1 MTNCCR
7 KCAKL
12 MCNKRNEI
20 ENCSECVSY
29 VWLALQEIDK
39 KLKERDNFDRIQSFK
54 KD

>member
-12 MCNKRNEI
+12 MCSERDKI
-20 ENCSECVSY
+20 EDCKDCVSY

-39 KLKERDNFDRIQSFK
+39 KLDKEYDNNDRV
-54 KD
+54 